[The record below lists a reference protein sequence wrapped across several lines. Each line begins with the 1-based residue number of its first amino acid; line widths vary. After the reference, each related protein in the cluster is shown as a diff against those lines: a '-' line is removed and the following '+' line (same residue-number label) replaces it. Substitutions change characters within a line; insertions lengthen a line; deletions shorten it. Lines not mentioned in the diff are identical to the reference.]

1 MEMRTL
7 KTDRGLKDTNELE
20 FVIFCIESI
29 AKRLGKNAKS
39 VYQALTEQSDI
50 LKNYII
56 PEYEILHTQGK
67 EYIIDD
73 ILEFMNEKGV
83 EI

>member
-7 KTDRGLKDTNELE
+7 KTDRGLQDINELE

-29 AKRLGKNAKS
+29 AKRLGKNAES

>member
-1 MEMRTL
+1 MRTL
-7 KTDRGLKDTNELE
+7 KTDRGIKDINELE

-29 AKRLGKNAKS
+29 AKRLGKNAES

>member
-1 MEMRTL
+1 MRIL
-7 KTDRGLKDTNELE
+7 KTDRGLKDINELE

-29 AKRLGKNAKS
+29 AKRLGKNAES

>member
-1 MEMRTL
+1 M
-7 KTDRGLKDTNELE
+7 KTDRGLKDINELE

-29 AKRLGKNAKS
+29 AKRLGKNAES

>member
-1 MEMRTL
+1 M
-7 KTDRGLKDTNELE
+7 KTDRGIKDINELE

-29 AKRLGKNAKS
+29 AKRLGKNAES

>member
-1 MEMRTL
+1 MEMRIL
-7 KTDRGLKDTNELE
+7 KTDRGLKDINELE

-29 AKRLGKNAKS
+29 AKRLGKNAES

>member
-7 KTDRGLKDTNELE
+7 KTDRGIKDINELE

-29 AKRLGKNAKS
+29 AKRLGKNAES

>member
-1 MEMRTL
+1 M

>member
-1 MEMRTL
+1 M
-7 KTDRGLKDTNELE
+7 KTDRGLKDINELE

-29 AKRLGKNAKS
+29 AKRLGKNAES
-39 VYQALTEQSDI
+39 VYRALTEQSDI

>member
-1 MEMRTL
+1 MRIL
-7 KTDRGLKDTNELE
+7 KTDRGIKDINELE

-29 AKRLGKNAKS
+29 AKRLGKNAES